1 MSDYNQS
8 IQEAKL
14 SECLYYFLEQGFS
27 CRQIKGLV
35 EEMLAFQAMAMFEG
49 NQSKASARL
58 EMSRGNT
65 QENIIKITGGGCMS
79 YDTHRKQLSQSILDM
94 LEKEQAPK
102 GELLE
107 FVEATM
113 YEAAMKF
120 TKGNQVQAAKVLG
133 VSRGTLRT
141 KLKQYF
147 GTTHVGNIWINSVSH
162 LTSAYSGKS
171 LLISK
176 EEV

>member
-1 MSDYNQS
+1 
-8 IQEAKL
+8 
-14 SECLYYFLEQGFS
+14 
-27 CRQIKGLV
+27 
-35 EEMLAFQAMAMFEG
+35 
-49 NQSKASARL
+49 
-58 EMSRGNT
+58 
-65 QENIIKITGGGCMS
+65 MS

-113 YEAAMKF
+113 YEATMKF